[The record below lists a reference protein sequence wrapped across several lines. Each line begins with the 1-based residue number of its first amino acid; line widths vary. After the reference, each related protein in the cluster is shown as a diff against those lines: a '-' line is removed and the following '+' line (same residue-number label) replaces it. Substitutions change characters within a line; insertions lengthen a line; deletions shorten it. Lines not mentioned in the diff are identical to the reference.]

1 MKPDFKYQ
9 LINDNDII
17 RVCVDP
23 KPDWDEFEQFVDL
36 FLKNEDVILIAQDL
50 GMDRHQVRYR
60 KEEKQFILQYEHYT
74 DSIWIEQDF

>member
-9 LINDNDII
+9 LINDNGII